1 MQPDNAREGNSQ
13 QRHLTLWIL
22 WGAFLVNIALFAV
35 LAALVGPSPASLP
48 YNRVLVIAL
57 TALGTFTALVSIFL
71 RQKMVA
77 RAIEQQRP
85 QAISSAYILAFA
97 LCEAA
102 ALCGLLL
109 RFTTSDPYYY
119 FLFLIALVGFMLNM
133 PRRGDLLNAANGKRI

>member
-1 MQPDNAREGNSQ
+1 MQTDNAREANSQ
-13 QRHLTLWIL
+13 QRFLTLWIL
-22 WGAFLVNIALFAV
+22 WGAFLLNLAIFAV
-35 LAALVGPSPASLP
+35 LAAVVAPSQATLP

-57 TALGTFTALVSIFL
+57 TALGTFTALVSIFF

-77 RAIEQQRP
+77 RSIEQQRP
-85 QAISSAYILAFA
+85 PSVSTAYILAFA

-119 FLFLIALVGFMLNM
+119 FLFLIALAGFLLNL
-133 PRRGDLLNAANGKRI
+133 PRRDDFLNASNAKRI